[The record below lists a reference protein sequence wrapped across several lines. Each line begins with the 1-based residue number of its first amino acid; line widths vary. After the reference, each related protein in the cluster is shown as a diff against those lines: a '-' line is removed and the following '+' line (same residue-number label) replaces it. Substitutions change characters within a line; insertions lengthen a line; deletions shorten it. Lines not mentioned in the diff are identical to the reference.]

1 MARTYW
7 AIMKKFN
14 VLPTDER
21 FQNLS
26 IYQINFII
34 ESMNLDAREEERARR
49 GLDHVAEDDDT
60 SWYNSSSEDFEP
72 VPDFLDADDI
82 ATQAYNRLTKSEQEK
97 VKERA
102 ETELEDTEESE
113 VYQNKMAMIQKN
125 LEELDKQVGN
135 TNESD
140 IEYSEETIQNALDEF
155 DDLSI

>member
-1 MARTYW
+1 
-7 AIMKKFN
+7 MKKFN

-125 LEELDKQVGN
+125 LEELDKKVGN

>member
-1 MARTYW
+1 
-7 AIMKKFN
+7 MKKFN

-60 SWYNSSSEDFEP
+60 SWYDSSSEDFEP

>member
-1 MARTYW
+1 
-7 AIMKKFN
+7 MKKFN

-21 FQNLS
+21 LQNLS

-113 VYQNKMAMIQKN
+113 VYQNKMAMIQNN

>member
-1 MARTYW
+1 
-7 AIMKKFN
+7 MKKFN